1 MNRLIV
7 LLAALAGLWVSPFA
21 FAGSCEPV
29 SADEALS
36 AEQMRHAAQTSN
48 DFDTMEKI
56 FSPDLV
62 YVHSSSVVDTKQS
75 YIDSMRSGAVV
86 YKVMTQTNVEVRT
99 FGCIAILTGNGKYDV
114 RVNGKDLTVPQRLE
128 KVRWCPAIR
137 VLAVHT
143 DSLKLDVWLA
153 KTGMV
158 RCACGCA

>member
-1 MNRLIV
+1 MYCLIV
-7 LLAALAGLWVSPFA
+7 LMAALAGLWVSPFA
-21 FAGSCEPV
+21 FAGSCEPD

-75 YIDSMRSGAVV
+75 YIDSMRSGAAV

-114 RVNGKDLTVPQRLE
+114 RVNGKDVTVPLRF
-128 KVRWCPAIR
+128 
-137 VLAVHT
+137 H
-143 DSLKLDVWLA
+143 SVWKKSDGALQYVSWQS
-153 KTGMV
+153 T
-158 RCACGCA
+158 RIP